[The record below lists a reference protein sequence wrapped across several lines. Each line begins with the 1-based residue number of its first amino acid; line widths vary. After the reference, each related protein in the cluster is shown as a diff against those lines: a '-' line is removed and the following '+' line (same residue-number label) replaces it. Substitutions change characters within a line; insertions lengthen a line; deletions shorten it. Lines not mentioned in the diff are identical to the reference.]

1 MHFRRRLEVNMPALP
16 WVARQP
22 LEPDRAYVV
31 MASKLPLQRSRSIPG
46 FMRDTLAIR
55 RQLSSASG
63 LVGYSLDAD
72 LAHRTFWTF
81 SIWIDQASLDAFA
94 ASEPHRHIIN
104 RLRPLMDPTRF
115 STTTM
120 TGAEVPTTWSE
131 RQAPFSDTSTRL

>member
-1 MHFRRRLEVNMPALP
+1 MPALP
-16 WVARQP
+16 WVTRQL
-22 LEPDRAYVV
+22 LESDRTYVV
-31 MASKLPLQRSRSIPG
+31 MSSKLPLERSRSIPG

-55 RQLSSASG
+55 KQLSSASG

-81 SIWIDQASLDAFA
+81 SIWTDQKSLDTFA

-104 RLRPLMDPTRF
+104 RLRPLMRPTRF

-120 TGAEVPTTWSE
+120 TGADVPTTWSE
-131 RQAPFSDTSTRL
+131 RKAPVL